1 LPFTAEP
8 SGCPFVPT
16 LRRDFPGR
24 SVLQAPVPVP
34 EGSGASFS
42 RLGAEALCFPEAL

>member
-1 LPFTAEP
+1 VSAPGP
-8 SGCPFVPT
+8 PT

-42 RLGAEALCFPEAL
+42 